1 MPRFLPGQSGN
12 PSGRPKAARGLRD
25 LLQAKYGADGEGLVG
40 ELDGLTRSR
49 NQRVRL
55 EALRLLAAYFFGPPQ
70 QRVEVEVGQSTTRQL
85 TPEMLAR
92 LTNDELHFLMRL
104 WERWEPPE
112 RAPNRLLPPD
122 GSNRT
127 ADP

>member
-1 MPRFLPGQSGN
+1 MARFRAGISGN

-25 LLQAKYGADGEGLVG
+25 LLQAKYGADGEGLVR

-49 NQRVRL
+49 NLRVRL
-55 EALRLLAAYFFGPPQ
+55 EALRLLAAYLYGPPQ
-70 QRVEVEVGQSTTRQL
+70 QRVEVEVGQSTTREV
-85 TPEMLAR
+85 TPEMLAC
-92 LTNDELHFLMRL
+92 LTTEELLFLKRL

-122 GSNRT
+122 GSNG
-127 ADP
+127 A